1 MNTYSEKSITIGFM
15 FTLVAFLGLANII
28 AIGVKGKRNAYIL
41 RLFSYRWNCS
51 GITGQMP
58 WRSNAGISR
67 YSVSVWKLVPTRG
80 NSVGCSIKERNR
92 VRSCKL
98 EISPGESSSMDSTG
112 ELERGCGSIWDTR
125 WRPFITDSWR
135 SAGCHWGRPSSGED
149 IEYVRR
155 GLVGWTVKVYPP
167 PRGDRVVDSAF
178 REDHDAF
185 RLREMTPRLCED
197 LDAFTIREERAES
210 CNPVP

>member
-1 MNTYSEKSITIGFM
+1 MS
-15 FTLVAFLGLANII
+15 TLVAFLGLANII

-67 YSVSVWKLVPTRG
+67 YSVSVWELVPTRG
-80 NSVGCSIKERNR
+80 NSVVGCSIEGRGR

-112 ELERGCGSIWDTR
+112 EPERGCGNIWDTR
-125 WRPFITDSWR
+125 W
-135 SAGCHWGRPSSGED
+135 
-149 IEYVRR
+149 
-155 GLVGWTVKVYPP
+155 GLVLLRHGDHQDATGVDQ
-167 PRGDRVVDSAF
+167 DRVKTRNMSEVD
-178 REDHDAF
+178 
-185 RLREMTPRLCED
+185 LWVEM
-197 LDAFTIREERAES
+197 
-210 CNPVP
+210 